1 MGAADASFGQPGQ
14 NETNTWTKKRQGK
27 GNVGE
32 ETPRQKG
39 AGKDEAES
47 SSKAGG
53 RGKGGKGG
61 GKSGGKEGKKNR
73 AERLAWAAERDSAN
87 CLRPSLIPRESAAF
101 QVWGLFWDPLVL
113 ASESILARKRRRYSR
128 GCWRNW

>member
-1 MGAADASFGQPGQ
+1 VGAADASFGQPGQ

-87 CLRPSLIPRESAAF
+87 CLRPSLIPRGSAAF
-101 QVWGLFWDPLVL
+101 QVWGSYGTHSCSP
-113 ASESILARKRRRYSR
+113 ANRS
-128 GCWRNW
+128 